1 MARDGVKERRIEMMK
16 APDDISA
23 NGRNLM
29 GGGDF
34 FCHLIEGDA
43 LGACNGTFVRIVR
56 PGRED
61 EEATRSD
68 GIEKEVGGFEVIAE
82 AVVGEIDDIAIVMKE
97 RVEHFLFIARDERRD
112 HDCAF
117 GGGIE
122 TACFVVFEG
131 LVVAMFSGIFDPHA
145 TDVDG
150 LAELLHEDTD
160 ITYGIVGATVDLDVV
175 LDAEEAGFEAL
186 SSEAGGVHLDIAN
199 HRLELAASGH
209 GAEEGFLR
217 EDGELEPDAISANR
231 RNLGVPDSISGNE
244 RNLIRNGRNLLLIPN
259 TISGNERNLVGGRV
273 EGEFFDAL
281 PEATDDSEDAL
292 RHGGCD
298 VENGVQVVRHEA
310 VLEQFDLGVALGD
323 LGEVVN
329 DGFAE
334 FGALHIG
341 LHGVVVGDDE
351 FAQQGVAGRY
361 HKDHVVD
368 ADAAPSAAVL
378 LPMPSIVC
386 HVRQFLAQSYKK
398 NLRYAS
404 FRGKFF

>member
-1 MARDGVKERRIEMMK
+1 MQIK
-16 APDDISA
+16 S
-23 NGRNLM
+23 
-29 GGGDF
+29 
-34 FCHLIEGDA
+34 
-43 LGACNGTFVRIVR
+43 TFVRIVR

-145 TDVDG
+145 TDVAG
-150 LAELLHEDTD
+150 LAELLHADTD
-160 ITYGIVGATVDLDVV
+160 ITYGIAGATVDLNVV

-186 SSEAGGVHLDIAN
+186 SSEAGGVHLDIAD
-199 HRLELAASGH
+199 HRLELAVCGH

-217 EDGELEPDAISANR
+217 EDDILLPDSISGNR

-259 TISGNERNLVGGRV
+259 TISGNGRNLVGGRV

-298 VENGVQVVRHEA
+298 VENGVEVVRHEA
-310 VLEQFDLGVALGD
+310 VLEQFDLGVSLGD

-334 FGALHIG
+334 FGALHVG
-341 LHGVVVGDDE
+341 LHGVVIGDDE
-351 FAQQGVAGRY
+351 FAQQGGAGRY

-378 LPMPSIVC
+378 LPMPSVVC
-386 HVRQFLAQSYKK
+386 HVRKILCKVTKK
-398 NLRYAS
+398 I
-404 FRGKFF
+404 

>member
-1 MARDGVKERRIEMMK
+1 M
-16 APDDISA
+16 PDNISA

-34 FCHLIEGDA
+34 LCHLIEGDA

-112 HDCAF
+112 HDRAF
-117 GGGIE
+117 GSGIE

-150 LAELLHEDTD
+150 LAELFHENAD
-160 ITYGIVGATVDLDVV
+160 IADGIVGATVNLDIV
-175 LDAEEAGFEAL
+175 LDAEEAWFEAL
-186 SSEAGGVHLDIAN
+186 SSEAGGVHLDVTD
-199 HRLELAASGH
+199 HRLELTACGH
-209 GAEEGFLR
+209 WTDKRFLR

-231 RNLGVPDSISGNE
+231 RNLSVPDS
-244 RNLIRNGRNLLLIPN
+244 
-259 TISGNERNLVGGRV
+259 ISGNERNLVGGRV

-310 VLEQFDLGVALGD
+310 VLEQFDLGVSLGD

-334 FGALHIG
+334 FGTLHVC

-351 FAQQGVAGRY
+351 FAQQGGAGRY

-378 LPMPSIVC
+378 LPMPSVVC
-386 HVRQFLAQSYKK
+386 HVHQILAQSYKK

>member
-1 MARDGVKERRIEMMK
+1 MHAEYYLMPDNISANGRNFLGEGGRER

-34 FCHLIEGDA
+34 LGHLIKGDA

-56 PGRED
+56 PGGED

-217 EDGELEPDAISANR
+217 EDDILLPDSISGNGR
-231 RNLGVPDSISGNE
+231 NLIRNGRNLGVPDSISGNE
-244 RNLIRNGRNLLLIPN
+244 RNL
-259 TISGNERNLVGGRV
+259 VGGRV
-273 EGEFFDAL
+273 KGEFFDAL

-298 VENGVQVVRHEA
+298 VEDGMQVVRHEA
-310 VLEQFDLGVALGD
+310 VLEQFDLGVSLGY

-334 FGALHIG
+334 FGALHVG

-378 LPMPSIVC
+378 LPMPSVVC
-386 HVRQFLAQSYKK
+386 HVRQILAQSYIK

>member
-1 MARDGVKERRIEMMK
+1 MPDNISANGRNFLARDGVKERRMEMMK

-34 FCHLIEGDA
+34 LGHLIKGDA

-82 AVVGEIDDIAIVMKE
+82 AVIREVDDIAIVMKE

-112 HDCAF
+112 HDRAF
-117 GGGIE
+117 GGSFEAGG
-122 TACFVVFEG
+122 FVIFEG
-131 LVVAMFSGIFDPHA
+131 LVVAVFGGILDPHA
-145 TDVDG
+145 AYVDG
-150 LAELLHEDTD
+150 LAELLHKDTD
-160 ITYGIVGATVDLDVV
+160 ITDGIVDTAVDLDVV
-175 LDAEEAGFEAL
+175 LDTEEEAGFEAL
-186 SSEAGGVHLDIAN
+186 SSEAGGVHLDIAD
-199 HRLELAASGH
+199 HRLELAVCGH

-217 EDGELEPDAISANR
+217 EDDILLPDSISGNR

-259 TISGNERNLVGGRV
+259 TISGNGRNLVGGRV

-310 VLEQFDLGVALGD
+310 VLEQFDLGVAL
-323 LGEVVN
+323 
-329 DGFAE
+329 
-334 FGALHIG
+334 
-341 LHGVVVGDDE
+341 
-351 FAQQGVAGRY
+351 
-361 HKDHVVD
+361 
-368 ADAAPSAAVL
+368 
-378 LPMPSIVC
+378 
-386 HVRQFLAQSYKK
+386 
-398 NLRYAS
+398 
-404 FRGKFF
+404 

>member
-1 MARDGVKERRIEMMK
+1 
-16 APDDISA
+16 
-23 NGRNLM
+23 M

-68 GIEKEVGGFEVIAE
+68 GIEKEVGGFEIIAE
-82 AVVGEIDDIAIVMKE
+82 TVVGEVDDIAIVMKE

-131 LVVAMFSGIFDPHA
+131 LVVAMFSGIFDPYA

-186 SSEAGGVHLDIAN
+186 SSEAGGVHLDVTD
-199 HRLELAASGH
+199 HRLELAVCGH

-217 EDGELEPDAISANR
+217 EDGESEPDAISANR

-259 TISGNERNLVGGRV
+259 AISGNERNLVGGRV

-334 FGALHIG
+334 FGALHVG

-378 LPMPSIVC
+378 LPMPSVVC
-386 HVRQFLAQSYKK
+386 HVRKILCKVTKK
-398 NLRYAS
+398 I
-404 FRGKFF
+404 

>member
-1 MARDGVKERRIEMMK
+1 MPDNISANGRNFLGEGGRER

-34 FCHLIEGDA
+34 LCHLIKGDA
-43 LGACNGTFVRIVR
+43 LGACNGTFVRFVR

-82 AVVGEIDDIAIVMKE
+82 AVGGEIDDIAIVMNE

-117 GGGIE
+117 GGSIE

-186 SSEAGGVHLDIAN
+186 SSEAGGVHLDI
-199 HRLELAASGH
+199 
-209 GAEEGFLR
+209 
-217 EDGELEPDAISANR
+217 
-231 RNLGVPDSISGNE
+231 
-244 RNLIRNGRNLLLIPN
+244 
-259 TISGNERNLVGGRV
+259 
-273 EGEFFDAL
+273 
-281 PEATDDSEDAL
+281 TD
-292 RHGGCD
+292 H
-298 VENGVQVVRHEA
+298 
-310 VLEQFDLGVALGD
+310 
-323 LGEVVN
+323 
-329 DGFAE
+329 
-334 FGALHIG
+334 
-341 LHGVVVGDDE
+341 
-351 FAQQGVAGRY
+351 
-361 HKDHVVD
+361 
-368 ADAAPSAAVL
+368 
-378 LPMPSIVC
+378 
-386 HVRQFLAQSYKK
+386 
-398 NLRYAS
+398 
-404 FRGKFF
+404 

>member
-1 MARDGVKERRIEMMK
+1 MEMMK

-23 NGRNLM
+23 NRRNLM

-34 FCHLIEGDA
+34 LGHLIKGDA

-68 GIEKEVGGFEVIAE
+68 GIEKEVGGFEVIAK

-160 ITYGIVGATVDLDVV
+160 ITYGIIGATIDLDVV

-186 SSEAGGVHLDIAN
+186 SSEAGGVHLDVTD
-199 HRLELAASGH
+199 HRLELAVCGH

-217 EDGELEPDAISANR
+217 EDGELEPDA
-231 RNLGVPDSISGNE
+231 
-244 RNLIRNGRNLLLIPN
+244 
-259 TISGNERNLVGGRV
+259 ISGNERNLVGGRV

-298 VENGVQVVRHEA
+298 VENGVQMVRHKA
-310 VLEQFDLGVALGD
+310 VLEQFDLGVSLGD

-334 FGALHIG
+334 FGTLHVG
-341 LHGVVVGDDE
+341 LHGVVFGDDE

-378 LPMPSIVC
+378 LPMPSVVC
-386 HVRQFLAQSYKK
+386 HVRQILAQ
-398 NLRYAS
+398 RYDFFLTWAN
-404 FRGKFF
+404 FRGKIFGRRIISRQMDETILRDYATTTDKTDSKRLFAKSLWGTVMVE

>member
-1 MARDGVKERRIEMMK
+1 MKERRIEMMK

-117 GGGIE
+117 GGGNE

-378 LPMPSIVC
+378 LPMPSVVC
-386 HVRQFLAQSYKK
+386 HVRQIWRKVTKK
-398 NLRYAS
+398 I
-404 FRGKFF
+404 

>member
-1 MARDGVKERRIEMMK
+1 MPDNISANGRNFLARDGVKERRMEMMK

-34 FCHLIEGDA
+34 LGHLIKGDA

-68 GIEKEVGGFEVIAE
+68 GIEKAGGFVI
-82 AVVGEIDDIAIVMKE
+82 
-97 RVEHFLFIARDERRD
+97 
-112 HDCAF
+112 
-117 GGGIE
+117 
-122 TACFVVFEG
+122 FEG
-131 LVVAMFSGIFDPHA
+131 LVVAVFGGILDPHA
-145 TDVDG
+145 AYVDG
-150 LAELLHEDTD
+150 LAELLHKDTD
-160 ITYGIVGATVDLDVV
+160 ITDGIVDTAVDLDVV
-175 LDAEEAGFEAL
+175 LDTEEEAGFEAL
-186 SSEAGGVHLDIAN
+186 SSEAGGVHLDIAD
-199 HRLELAASGH
+199 HRLELAVCGH

-217 EDGELEPDAISANR
+217 EDDILLPDSISGNR

-259 TISGNERNLVGGRV
+259 TISGNGRNLVGGRV

-310 VLEQFDLGVALGD
+310 ILE
-323 LGEVVN
+323 
-329 DGFAE
+329 
-334 FGALHIG
+334 
-341 LHGVVVGDDE
+341 
-351 FAQQGVAGRY
+351 
-361 HKDHVVD
+361 
-368 ADAAPSAAVL
+368 
-378 LPMPSIVC
+378 
-386 HVRQFLAQSYKK
+386 
-398 NLRYAS
+398 
-404 FRGKFF
+404 

>member
-1 MARDGVKERRIEMMK
+1 M
-16 APDDISA
+16 PDDISA

-34 FCHLIEGDA
+34 LGHLIEGDA

-97 RVEHFLFIARDERRD
+97 RVKHFLFIARDERRD

-122 TACFVVFEG
+122 TGGFVVFEG
-131 LVVAMFSGIFDPHA
+131 LVVAMFGGIFDPHA

-186 SSEAGGVHLDIAN
+186 SSEAGGVHLDIAD
-199 HRLELAASGH
+199 HRLELAVCGH
-209 GAEEGFLR
+209 GAEEGFFR
-217 EDGELEPDAISANR
+217 EDGESEPDAISANR
-231 RNLGVPDSISGNE
+231 

-259 TISGNERNLVGGRV
+259 TISGNGRNLGVPDIISGNERNLVGGRV

-298 VENGVQVVRHEA
+298 VENGVEVVRHEA
-310 VLEQFDLGVALGD
+310 VLEQFDLGVSLGD

-334 FGALHIG
+334 FGALHVG

-351 FAQQGVAGRY
+351 FAQQGVSGRY

-378 LPMPSIVC
+378 LPMPSVVC
-386 HVRQFLAQSYKK
+386 HVRQISLPQGRDYFFEILAQSYKK

-404 FRGKFF
+404 FGGKFF

>member
-1 MARDGVKERRIEMMK
+1 M
-16 APDDISA
+16 
-23 NGRNLM
+23 
-29 GGGDF
+29 
-34 FCHLIEGDA
+34 
-43 LGACNGTFVRIVR
+43 R
-56 PGRED
+56 PWRED
-61 EEATRSD
+61 EQAACGN
-68 GIEKEVGGFEVIAE
+68 GIEEEVGGFEVIAE

-150 LAELLHEDTD
+150 LAELFHENAD
-160 ITYGIVGATVDLDVV
+160 IADGIVGATVNLDIV

-186 SSEAGGVHLDIAN
+186 SSEAGGVHLDVTD
-199 HRLELAASGH
+199 HRLELAVCGH

-217 EDGELEPDAISANR
+217 EDGGLEPDAISANK
-231 RNLGVPDSISGNE
+231 RNLGVPDS
-244 RNLIRNGRNLLLIPN
+244 
-259 TISGNERNLVGGRV
+259 ISGNERNLVGGRV

-298 VENGVQVVRHEA
+298 VKDGVQVVRHEA
-310 VLEQFDLGVALGD
+310 VLEQFDLGVSLGD

-334 FGALHIG
+334 FGALHVG
-341 LHGVVVGDDE
+341 MHGVVFGDDE

-378 LPMPSIVC
+378 LPMPSVVC
-386 HVRQFLAQSYKK
+386 HVRQIWRK
-398 NLRYAS
+398 
-404 FRGKFF
+404 GTIFF